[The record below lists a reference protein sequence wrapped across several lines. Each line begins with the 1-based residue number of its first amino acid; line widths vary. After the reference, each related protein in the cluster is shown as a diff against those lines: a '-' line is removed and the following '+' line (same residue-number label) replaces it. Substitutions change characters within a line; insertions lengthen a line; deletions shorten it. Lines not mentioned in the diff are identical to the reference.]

1 MPHVP
6 PDFLS
11 TLLALARFMRLSL
24 LKAAH
29 AVLRWSHVQEIR
41 VASAYVGRIR
51 RAKPTRAFAIRSAK
65 SSRNISFWPR
75 YPDFLHG
82 SPPTAA
88 CAAFSKESRMKRA
101 NASKVDRKSGVRR
114 GEPGAPVP
122 FNRAL
127 SRFDLYCIRNG

>member
-65 SSRNISFWPR
+65 AVETYHFGPGIRISCTGRHQQPR
-75 YPDFLHG
+75 VRL
-82 SPPTAA
+82 SLRKAA
-88 CAAFSKESRMKRA
+88 
-101 NASKVDRKSGVRR
+101 
-114 GEPGAPVP
+114 
-122 FNRAL
+122 
-127 SRFDLYCIRNG
+127 